1 MRDILTR
8 PQFNERIMNNDLLR
22 HLARMQADPEA
33 SIRTNTCILIGRLGP
48 SLGYNTKRKVLVPAF
63 ARALKDPF
71 VHARVAGL
79 MAFMA
84 TIDCFD
90 IEDIASK
97 VIPSMSFTLLDKEKY
112 ETSLSILRLTLT
124 DRSISGWYVIKP
136 SKPSSSSSRRSRNT
150 PRRW

>member
-1 MRDILTR
+1 
-8 PQFNERIMNNDLLR
+8 MNNDLLR

-84 TIDCFD
+84 TIECFD
-90 IEDIASK
+90 VEEMATK
-97 VIPSMSFTLLDKEKY
+97 VIPNIAFTMIDKEKY
-112 ETSLSILRLTLT
+112 VPVISSMPRCVNAYLFTRRLVRDQAFKAMELFMKKVEEHAATMASCSLPVLRQT
-124 DRSISGWYVIKP
+124 D
-136 SKPSSSSSRRSRNT
+136 
-150 PRRW
+150 

>member
-1 MRDILTR
+1 MRIPKPQQSL
-8 PQFNERIMNNDLLR
+8 QFNERIMNNDLLR
-22 HLARMQADPEA
+22 HLARMQSDPEA

-63 ARALKDPF
+63 TRALKDPF

-84 TIDCFD
+84 TMDCFD

-97 VIPSMSFTLLDKEKY
+97 VIPSMSFTLIDKEKY
-112 ETSLSILRLTLT
+112 VASAALLPLVHMALSFFA
-124 DRSISGWYVIKP
+124 GW
-136 SKPSSSSSRRSRNT
+136 
-150 PRRW
+150 

>member
-1 MRDILTR
+1 
-8 PQFNERIMNNDLLR
+8 
-22 HLARMQADPEA
+22 MQTDPEA

-63 ARALKDPF
+63 TRAIKDPF

-90 IEDIASK
+90 IPELATK
-97 VIPSMSFTLLDKEKY
+97 VIPNISQVLIDPEKY
-112 ETSLSILRLTLT
+112 ILWHITFVTLNAVSLL
-124 DRSISGWYVIKP
+124 
-136 SKPSSSSSRRSRNT
+136 
-150 PRRW
+150 